1 MNKKIVF
8 PLTIGLVIFGI
19 VLYSVLKSLVLGP
32 GFLLSKTALDTKY
45 NPP

>member
-19 VLYSVLKSLVLGP
+19 VLYSVLKSLVLWARL
-32 GFLLSKTALDTKY
+32 FTIKNSIRH
-45 NPP
+45 